1 MTLRRRVVA
10 ALQEAGVPYA
20 LIGAG
25 ALAVHG
31 VTRATLDFDLF
42 VLDSSCLRPD
52 FWIGLESQDISA
64 EVRKGDLMDPLAGV
78 ARFKSPGEGHV
89 DVVVGKFRWQRG
101 ILERAVS
108 RATPEGN
115 LPVVRAADLILLKL
129 FAGGAQDA
137 WDIQQ
142 LLEGDDRDDLIAEV
156 EKLLPELPAQAAKL
170 WRRILES

>member
-1 MTLRRRVVA
+1 MTLRSRVVT
-10 ALQEAGVPYA
+10 ALRGAGTPHA

-42 VLDSSCLRPD
+42 VLDSSCR
-52 FWIGLESQDISA
+52 
-64 EVRKGDLMDPLAGV
+64 
-78 ARFKSPGEGHV
+78 
-89 DVVVGKFRWQRG
+89 
-101 ILERAVS
+101 
-108 RATPEGN
+108 RATPEGD
-115 LPVVRAADLILLKL
+115 LLVVRAADLILLKL

-142 LLEGDDRDDLIAEV
+142 LLEGEDRAELIEEV